1 MYFIHPFKPFNSFN
15 VPSFQG
21 HPWQMQLVMN
31 APFLSCPAPCD
42 TGAKSAKKSLPYL
55 LRYEGEEETG
65 EETGEERGEEEKG
78 TREKSEEYRDDGE
91 R

>member
-1 MYFIHPFKPFNSFN
+1 
-15 VPSFQG
+15 
-21 HPWQMQLVMN
+21 MQLVMN

-65 EETGEERGEEEKG
+65 EETGGKKKRERGKSGKNTEMTERGKRIKREEDRKN
-78 TREKSEEYRDDGE
+78 KEES
-91 R
+91 

>member
-1 MYFIHPFKPFNSFN
+1 
-15 VPSFQG
+15 
-21 HPWQMQLVMN
+21 MQLVMN

-65 EETGEERGEEEKG
+65 EETGEEEKG
-78 TREKSEEYRDDGE
+78 TREKWEEYRDDGE